1 LTKHHQP
8 SSDSF
13 LELLDKLQIFSTSK
27 TSLRSAEFSL
37 IFPFSS
43 FFFFY
48 NRIQIL
54 SAVWKK
60 CDNKE
65 TSLIGTQMHDTGKS
79 SGVQEIL
86 KKIKPLGAYRS
97 D

>member
-1 LTKHHQP
+1 V
-8 SSDSF
+8 
-13 LELLDKLQIFSTSK
+13 
-27 TSLRSAEFSL
+27 
-37 IFPFSS
+37 
-43 FFFFY
+43 
-48 NRIQIL
+48 
-54 SAVWKK
+54 VWKK

-86 KKIKPLGAYRS
+86 RKIKPLGAYRS